1 MLRTAMGLRSWLAA
15 PWGALPPR
23 PPLLLLLLLLLLLQ
37 PPPPTWA
44 LSPRISLPLGWGYV
58 KTLHRL

>member
-1 MLRTAMGLRSWLAA
+1 MLRAAMGPRSWLAA

-23 PPLLLLLLLLLLLQ
+23 PPLLLLLLLLLLQ